1 MKKAWLP
8 LLFIPMIGLSPVT
21 GEKLATADA
30 AKPQVGT
37 ISWYGRGFHG
47 RRTANGERYNM
58 HEMTCASRH
67 LPFGTLLEITNLDN
81 GQKAI
86 VRVNDR
92 GPFVRSR
99 ILDVSFG
106 AAKELGFI
114 HRGYVR
120 AEFRVLPDNW
130 KILREQERLFAESG
144 ISGKFIDQ
152 MGDLA
157 DESADSCKRGKY
169 KKSPVC
175 RGIVISQD
183 SR

>member
-8 LLFIPMIGLSPVT
+8 LVSIPLIGLCAMV
-21 GEKLATADA
+21 GEKIATAKDSA
-30 AKPQVGT
+30 AQVGT
-37 ISWYGRGFHG
+37 ISWYGKGFHG

-58 HEMTCASRH
+58 NEMTCASRN

-81 GQKAI
+81 GQTAV

-106 AAKELGFI
+106 AAKELGFL

-120 AEFRVLPDNW
+120 AELRVLPENW
-130 KILREQERLFAESG
+130 QALR
-144 ISGKFIDQ
+144 
-152 MGDLA
+152 
-157 DESADSCKRGKY
+157 
-169 KKSPVC
+169 
-175 RGIVISQD
+175 
-183 SR
+183 